1 MTDLLKQTQELCQTY
16 GIKPAHSKGQNFLIK
31 EEVYDKVVEAAE
43 VSKDDVIL
51 EVGPG
56 LGFLTA
62 KLAKKA
68 KQVVAVEIDEK
79 LADFL
84 KMAMVSQKISNVAIV
99 NEDVT
104 KLSLNLGS
112 SIKYKVAANLPYNI
126 TSFFLRKFLTSGHR
140 PALMSILIQKE
151 VAERIVAK
159 AGNMSLLALSVQFY
173 ADAEIIA
180 NVPPES
186 FWPAPKVDSA
196 IIKIRTYGEQERA
209 TKGLTSLDEKKFFRL
224 AKFGFSAKRKM
235 LKNNLAAGFHITV
248 PEAQAK
254 IEKAGLD
261 NKVRAEALSFE
272 QWLGLYALWFESV
285 GE

>member
-1 MTDLLKQTQELCQTY
+1 MIDLLKKTQELCQTY
-16 GIKPAHSKGQNFLIK
+16 GIKPAHSKGQNFLI
-31 EEVYDKVVEAAE
+31 EEDVYDKVVEAAE
-43 VSKDDVIL
+43 INKNDTVL

-62 KLAKKA
+62 RLADRA

-84 KMAMVSQKISNVAIV
+84 KMAMISQKISNVAIV

-112 SIKYKVAANLPYNI
+112 STKYKIAANLPYNI
-126 TSFFLRKFLTSGHR
+126 TSFFLRKFLTSEHR
-140 PALMSILIQKE
+140 PVLMSLLIQKE

-159 AGNMSLLALSVQFY
+159 PGDMNLLALSVQFY
-173 ADAEIIA
+173 AEPEIIA
-180 NVPPES
+180 DVPPKS

-196 IIKIRTYGEQERA
+196 IIRIRSLDEQQTETR
-209 TKGLTSLDEKKFFRL
+209 GLSGIDEKKFFRL

-235 LKNNLAAGFHITV
+235 LKNNLAAGFHV
-248 PEAQAK
+248 PVADAQAK
-254 IEKAGLD
+254 IEQVGLD
-261 NKVRAEALSFE
+261 GRVRAEDLSLA
-272 QWLGLYALWFESV
+272 QWLVLYRLWFV
-285 GE
+285 

>member
-1 MTDLLKQTQELCQTY
+1 MADLLKQTQELCQTY

-31 EEVYDKVVEAAE
+31 EEIYDKVVEAAE
-43 VSKDDVIL
+43 VNKDDVIL

-62 KLAKKA
+62 KLAQKA

-84 KMAMVSQKISNVAIV
+84 KMAMLSKKISNVAIV

-112 SIKYKVAANLPYNI
+112 STRYKVAANLPYNI

-140 PALMSILIQKE
+140 PALMSVLIQKE

-209 TKGLTSLDEKKFFRL
+209 TRGLANLDEKKFFRL

-235 LKNNLAAGFHITV
+235 LKNNLAAGFHVTV
-248 PEAQAK
+248 AEAQAK
-254 IEKAGLD
+254 IEQAGLD
-261 NKVRAEALSFE
+261 NKVRAEALSLE
-272 QWLGLYALWFESV
+272 QWLRLYGLWFESI
-285 GE
+285 G